1 MLYFGTEKWE
11 FTPLLEHNSKAYH
24 TKHYL
29 YLEHTYKLF
38 TNTKVTY
45 TKLTSLKRDGTI
57 CFWIWLD
64 NFRYIWKGIRRT
76 AGTHCKCKKK
86 QHNKKFSFCTL
97 QVCLTFE
104 FRNEFFGFEKVTLS
118 TSRNGR
124 TQGTE
129 IIFHCLSV
137 LFQVLGVFV

>member
-1 MLYFGTEKWE
+1 VTEPFASGSGWITSGTSGRESE
-11 FTPLLEHNSKAYH
+11 EQQAPIVNA
-24 TKHYL
+24 
-29 YLEHTYKLF
+29 
-38 TNTKVTY
+38 
-45 TKLTSLKRDGTI
+45 
-57 CFWIWLD
+57 
-64 NFRYIWKGIRRT
+64 
-76 AGTHCKCKKK
+76 KK